1 MIPSGKAHNDMLLG
15 EDVSDEDIGKAISK
29 EGKVLV

>member
-1 MIPSGKAHNDMLLG
+1 MIPSGKAHNEMLLG
-15 EDVSDEDIGKAISK
+15 DENEDNEISD

>member
-1 MIPSGKAHNDMLLG
+1 MIPSGKAHNEMLLG
-15 EDVSDEDIGKAISK
+15 EQDKEKKISN